1 MVFFLTLL
9 RLIVRELFGRNR
21 TIHRAPAPDPAP
33 IPSDPPEPPEAPSIV
48 KPPSMDFGAAT
59 DVARAV
65 LAKGHDVFAN
75 NAQPYDL
82 NIVGIRDASPEFDR
96 FGCRLVQFWKQEDG
110 EWHVISVPFTT
121 YPGERYTRRKLLN
134 PRGAMILKPGQYRNI
149 YRLRKHRGL
158 YNALCQ
164 DGGPVNVYRDGNR
177 DRVYDLKPN
186 TLHSGNFGANI
197 HAPENPDDGICRDIY
212 DKIGAASAGCQV
224 TKSVRDFLRL
234 RDEWEKAKQIWGNVF
249 TYTLIEDTDL
259 ADSSSDLVTVAD
271 VTIETP
277 SDYAAGKAIVN
288 LEARRDSDGT
298 LKIYRLPENDG
309 GGKYEIAGIND
320 RYHPEALADLRAMNP
335 VRREEY
341 AARYI
346 EEYTLKYTKL
356 DEARLK
362 PGTRFFVLDTTFNRG
377 PGGSAWI
384 VQDALRAM
392 GHNVRRDGKWGPKTR
407 GTLEKADR
415 ETPSL
420 LLQKLRDSRERY
432 ERERIGYRSN
442 LWKGLVNRWNAVHE
456 IAEEMNSNL
465 F

>member
-1 MVFFLTLL
+1 
-9 RLIVRELFGRNR
+9 
-21 TIHRAPAPDPAP
+21 
-33 IPSDPPEPPEAPSIV
+33 
-48 KPPSMDFGAAT
+48 MDFGAAT

-65 LAKGHDVFAN
+65 LGKGYDVFAN
-75 NAQPYDL
+75 NAQPYNL

-134 PRGAMILKPGQYRNI
+134 PRGAMILQPGQYRNI

-197 HAPENPDDGICRDIY
+197 HAPENPGDGICRDIY

-259 ADSSSDLVTVAD
+259 IDSSFDQINVPD
-271 VTIETP
+271 VTTETP
-277 SDYAAGKAIVN
+277 SDYPAGKAIVD
-288 LEARRDSDGT
+288 LEARRNADGT

-320 RYHPEALADLRAMNP
+320 RYHPEALDDLRAMNP

-356 DEARLK
+356 NTINLK
-362 PGTRFFVLDTTFNRG
+362 
-377 PGGSAWI
+377 
-384 VQDALRAM
+384 
-392 GHNVRRDGKWGPKTR
+392 
-407 GTLEKADR
+407 
-415 ETPSL
+415 
-420 LLQKLRDSRERY
+420 
-432 ERERIGYRSN
+432 
-442 LWKGLVNRWNAVHE
+442 
-456 IAEEMNSNL
+456 
-465 F
+465 